1 MYKNFGLTDSAV
13 ECGFLPLGAVL
24 VRIKNAKFLPSRIF
38 GVFAAFFLLEFHT
51 NLAPHSLWVP
61 MSV

>member
-1 MYKNFGLTDSAV
+1 VQFW
-13 ECGFLPLGAVL
+13 FVL
-24 VRIKNAKFLPSRIF
+24 RMPNLLPSRIF